1 MVNKY
6 IINVQYFSPHEI
18 TAGGSLAGKYIINTR
33 DFPRPIKVIVTET
46 LLNVA
51 INTNKVT
58 QITVSGHAIESCK
71 SNFTR
76 DACVVCSAG
85 YVQPDVIS
93 STADPNTT
101 SCFKPTS
108 GCFSE
113 GNNNELG
120 TQIAIFTA
128 II

>member
-1 MVNKY
+1 M
-6 IINVQYFSPHEI
+6 
-18 TAGGSLAGKYIINTR
+18 G
-33 DFPRPIKVIVTET
+33 
-46 LLNVA
+46 
-51 INTNKVT
+51 NKVT

-76 DACVVCSAG
+76 DVCVVCSAG

-108 GCFSE
+108 PPGSDFMVVKILDMYNVLIGHGIP
-113 GNNNELG
+113 GNGKVFRDLK
-120 TQIAIFTA
+120 T
-128 II
+128 